1 MSSSL
6 FMSIFNYQRTLI
18 GYILGY
24 TAPHHLSCYLCIYT
38 IIICNCYQKYYNF
51 FNFFT
56 LSHQW
61 DFIWCLT
68 SILLLYS
75 ANLKMS
81 ILFLNFFYF
90 FLCLPCCPFTFIICT
105 HFKFYAYFLKFFFN
119 NFKHIILTVYSP
131 PCSLSYYYILKLIYL
146 FFVVYTL
153 LYAFTF

>member
-38 IIICNCYQKYYNF
+38 ITICNCYQKYYNF

-75 ANLKMS
+75 ATSKMS
-81 ILFLNFFYF
+81 ILFLNFFLI
-90 FLCLPCCPFTFIICT
+90 FLCLPCCL
-105 HFKFYAYFLKFFFN
+105 HFYYMHSIKFYAYFLNFFS
-119 NFKHIILTVYSP
+119 KQL
-131 PCSLSYYYILKLIYL
+131 LIDNL
-146 FFVVYTL
+146 DCI
-153 LYAFTF
+153 

>member
-1 MSSSL
+1 MQVCKNIPLDKVLFVWFSTMSSSL

-38 IIICNCYQKYYNF
+38 ITICNCYQKYYNF

-75 ANLKMS
+75 AILKMS
-81 ILFLNFFYF
+81 ILFLNFFLIF
-90 FLCLPCCPFTFIICT
+90 FVPSFAVFTFIICT
-105 HFKFYAYFLKFFFN
+105 PL
-119 NFKHIILTVYSP
+119 NFMH
-131 PCSLSYYYILKLIYL
+131 
-146 FFVVYTL
+146 
-153 LYAFTF
+153 TF